1 MRRLLGSLA
10 VVMAG
15 LVGCDDDTSPVVVVD
30 ASVAGD
36 GCVDCVVECPPASQV
51 PEGFVCAPAGEFW
64 MGSAADEF
72 PRDPDEARHR
82 VRVTRPFFVAVH
94 EVTQAEW
101 QAVVGNNPSYF
112 QAGGD
117 GGCEG
122 GEGCEARPV
131 ERVTWFE
138 AAAYLNRRSEQE
150 GLDLCYEM
158 VNCRGTLGEGCDDGT
173 PDCLNGYRCDSV
185 AWIDGCAGYRL
196 PTEAEWEYAARAG
209 SERATYGELDD
220 IAWYVGNSR
229 ARTHRVGTRD
239 ANAWGI
245 GDVYGNVLEWTWDI
259 YAMNYGFFGR
269 PEVAI
274 EDPRGEDFGDTRV
287 IRGGSWRA
295 GYELARAAAR
305 DNAFPANRDASLGF
319 RAVRSVPAE

>member
-1 MRRLLGSLA
+1 MSVRRLLGSLA

-15 LVGCDDDTSPVVVVD
+15 LVGCDDDTSPVVAVD

-36 GCVDCVVECPPASQV
+36 GCVDCAVECPPASQV

-117 GGCEG
+117 GGCER

-138 AAAYLNRRSEQE
+138 AAAYLNRRSER
-150 GLDLCYEM
+150 
-158 VNCRGTLGEGCDDGT
+158 RG
-173 PDCLNGYRCDSV
+173 SV
-185 AWIDGCAGYRL
+185 
-196 PTEAEWEYAARAG
+196 
-209 SERATYGELDD
+209 
-220 IAWYVGNSR
+220 
-229 ARTHRVGTRD
+229 
-239 ANAWGI
+239 
-245 GDVYGNVLEWTWDI
+245 
-259 YAMNYGFFGR
+259 
-269 PEVAI
+269 
-274 EDPRGEDFGDTRV
+274 
-287 IRGGSWRA
+287 
-295 GYELARAAAR
+295 
-305 DNAFPANRDASLGF
+305 
-319 RAVRSVPAE
+319 SVMRW